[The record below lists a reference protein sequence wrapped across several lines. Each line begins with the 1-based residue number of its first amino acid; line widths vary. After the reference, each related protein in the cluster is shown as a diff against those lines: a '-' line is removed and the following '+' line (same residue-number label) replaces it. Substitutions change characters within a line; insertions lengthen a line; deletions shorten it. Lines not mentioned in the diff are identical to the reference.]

1 MKHGEEGVED
11 IDDEWKNSVHWRIVT
26 HLVRT
31 AHWLQENHRVCVFYT
46 CKGRL
51 ACEPLHVHEFTV
63 VTPKQNEKRN
73 QKKKN
78 TLLSFSEDEKM
89 SFLITWSGSFKGV
102 V

>member
-63 VTPKQNEKRN
+63 VTPKQNEKQN
-73 QKKKN
+73 KTKK
-78 TLLSFSEDEKM
+78 
-89 SFLITWSGSFKGV
+89 
-102 V
+102 